1 MHLSGIGMTCEF
13 SFIDA
18 SGNNDSGK
26 WSEEISDRTFGYN
39 ILQVGTTTSFVVNVG
54 VSTVPTFYHSG
65 GVVLG
70 LSTSQYVSYSKGSNT
85 DPISGLK
92 DEEFI
97 RLTVLNIHI
106 QLVNVS

>member
-18 SGNNDSGK
+18 SGNKQSTIQGNGLK
-26 WSEEISDRTFGYN
+26 KYPDRTFGYN
-39 ILQVGTTTSFVVNVG
+39 ILQVGTTPFVVNVG

-85 DPISGLK
+85 NPISGLV
-92 DEEFI
+92 DEKFI
-97 RLTVLNIHI
+97 K
-106 QLVNVS
+106 